1 MKKTR
6 SIINEQPI
14 ILLILFIIGFSS
26 SVSCR
31 SSVKGNGEPQLTA
44 APEQKASDSSS
55 APVVVKITSIDDKP
69 LKPKQTPEVG
79 RQVTVEGTISDP
91 KMIACVV
98 VHPMSGTTWW
108 VQNLPGPRDKVGKQ
122 AWRVRSNALCGTNEL
137 GTREEYEIV
146 ILAES
151 KPSFC
156 VEGKKFETPDF
167 PNDLARSELLRV
179 KRTRD

>member
-6 SIINEQPI
+6 SIVNPQPI
-14 ILLILFIIGFSS
+14 TLLILLIIGFSS

-31 SSVKGNGEPQLTA
+31 GGAKGNSEPQPTA
-44 APEQKASDSSS
+44 TPEQRVADPSS

-69 LKPKQTPEVG
+69 LKSKQRPEVG
-79 RQVTVEGTISDP
+79 HQVMVEGTISDP

-108 VQNLPGPRDKVGKQ
+108 VQNLPGPPDQVGKQ
-122 AWRVRSNALCGTNEL
+122 AWRVRSNAYCGTDKL
-137 GTREEYEIV
+137 GKGEEFEIV

-151 KPSFC
+151 KRSVC
-156 VEGKKFETPDF
+156 VEGKKFETPSF
-167 PNDLARSELLRV
+167 PNDLARSEVLRV